1 MNRQLASESVSHTSS
16 AEHDSVDSLVLLC
29 SDQVWRDRLLS
40 DSRLIVQIGQYD
52 QQALSTLYDH
62 YAALIYTTVLQITNN
77 QAIAETILQ
86 DVFNT
91 VWRLASSFQIG
102 RSVPIWLIDMA
113 QQYVHA
119 AAKGTSSLAE

>member
-16 AEHDSVDSLVLLC
+16 AEHDRVDTLGLLC
-29 SDQVWRDRLLS
+29 SDQVGRDRLLS
-40 DSRLIVQIGQYD
+40 DSRLMVQIGQCD

-62 YAALIYTTVLQITNN
+62 YAALIYTTVLQITND

-86 DVFNT
+86 DVFYT

-113 QQYVHA
+113 RQYVQA